1 MEINGLPVHPLIVHA
16 AVVLIPIASLL
27 ALAYAL
33 VPRWRWSTRWVM
45 VGFSV
50 AALGAVVVSYFSG
63 KSFLEEK
70 AAESPQLETL
80 AKSHT
85 EQAEVLFWL
94 AIVFTAVVLISAW
107 TLGGPSAL
115 ASGRG
120 AQRRQT
126 PLIEW
131 TMISMLVIFAVSLIL
146 MTFQTGEAGA
156 RLVWG

>member
-1 MEINGLPVHPLIVHA
+1 MEINNLPVHPLIVHA
-16 AVVLIPIASLL
+16 TVVLIPLASFL

-33 VPRWRWSTRWVM
+33 VPRWRWSTRWSM
-45 VGFSV
+45 TGTSL
-50 AALGAVVVSYFSG
+50 AALAAVLLTYFSG
-63 KSFLEEK
+63 KSLLDEL
-70 AAESPQLETL
+70 SRDNPQMRTL
-80 AKSHT
+80 AQSHT
-85 EQAEVLFWL
+85 EQAEVLFYL
-94 AIVFTAVVLISAW
+94 TIVFTAVVLLSSF

-120 AQRRQT
+120 ARSRQT

-131 TMISMLVIFAVSLIL
+131 TMVAMLVIFSVSLIL

>member
-1 MEINGLPVHPLIVHA
+1 MDVNGLPVHPLIVHA
-16 AVVLIPIASLL
+16 AVVLIPIASFL

-33 VPRWRWSTRWVM
+33 VPRWRWSTRWAM

-50 AALGAVVVSYFSG
+50 AALGAVLLSYFSG
-63 KSFLEEK
+63 KSLLDEK
-70 AAESPQLETL
+70 AEQAPQFETL

-94 AIVFTAVVLISAW
+94 ALVFTAVVLISAW

-120 AQRRQT
+120 ARR
-126 PLIEW
+126 
-131 TMISMLVIFAVSLIL
+131 
-146 MTFQTGEAGA
+146 
-156 RLVWG
+156 